1 MNESVVKN
9 RSGWTLHEY
18 IDVPEDR
25 ISEYPNV
32 TGAYAIVKVGD
43 RYLIGYNAWRKQWE
57 FPAGGIEEGETARQ
71 AAVRELYE
79 ETLQDD
85 VALEFKGL
93 FKVTD
98 SHGKQKYQA
107 VFLGKKDELKPF
119 VYSEGDEMSKI
130 QIWDLKED
138 IGYVDELDVAIVKK
152 IGLGEQECRLSRIEL
167 TPMTAEMYHLFFS
180 EYEND
185 PDLFLPG
192 QEYVH
197 YEYSVEKVVKYIQKQ
212 KDLNRIP
219 LAIMCDDEIAGE
231 ILIKNIEAKK
241 SATMSIVLKN
251 SKYKGHG
258 IGTQAEQLAVQYVFG
273 NLDIPMLY
281 ADTIKQNVRSQHVL
295 EKVGFALVRE
305 DQEFKYYRID
315 RA

>member
-1 MNESVVKN
+1 
-9 RSGWTLHEY
+9 
-18 IDVPEDR
+18 
-25 ISEYPNV
+25 
-32 TGAYAIVKVGD
+32 
-43 RYLIGYNAWRKQWE
+43 
-57 FPAGGIEEGETARQ
+57 
-71 AAVRELYE
+71 
-79 ETLQDD
+79 
-85 VALEFKGL
+85 
-93 FKVTD
+93 
-98 SHGKQKYQA
+98 
-107 VFLGKKDELKPF
+107 
-119 VYSEGDEMSKI
+119 MSKI
-130 QIWDLKED
+130 QIWDLEED

-152 IGLGEQECRLSRIEL
+152 IGLGEQECKLSRIEL

-185 PDLFLPG
+185 RDVFLPG

-197 YEYSVEKVVKYIQKQ
+197 YEYNVEKVVKYIQKQ

-231 ILIKNIEAKK
+231 ILIKNIEPKK

-251 SKYKGHG
+251 SKYKDRG

-273 NLDIPMLY
+273 DLDIPTLY

-295 EKVGFALVRE
+295 EKTGFALVRE
-305 DQEFKYYRID
+305 DHEFKYYRID